1 MCSKHG
7 RKQASRSITPI
18 DAADSF
24 LTLALLQK
32 LHTLPA
38 QRAARATKRGWI
50 CEGAEDFR
58 ATTTSPHHRAPVPDF
73 RQLTYNMLFLAAAAS
88 ALNLPTPRGLD
99 ARASTSAAAVPFGRR
114 EMIATAGSA
123 FAALATASAASAY
136 DAIPVVEADFAAA
149 ERARKERE
157 ALAKKRTE
165 SLLQKLAPLEAAKSE
180 AEFVP
185 ACDDLALWVISETSI
200 PEGIKV
206 KELVKRITNSL
217 EALPRKSY
225 ACEAT
230 RTNNGV
236 CYTPGRQAEAA
247 YDALIKQIRKYSVIQ
262 LGDYRRVEFQAF

>member
-1 MCSKHG
+1 
-7 RKQASRSITPI
+7 
-18 DAADSF
+18 
-24 LTLALLQK
+24 
-32 LHTLPA
+32 
-38 QRAARATKRGWI
+38 
-50 CEGAEDFR
+50 
-58 ATTTSPHHRAPVPDF
+58 
-73 RQLTYNMLFLAAAAS
+73 MLFLAAAAS

-225 ACEAT
+225 SCEAT

>member
-1 MCSKHG
+1 M
-7 RKQASRSITPI
+7 
-18 DAADSF
+18 
-24 LTLALLQK
+24 
-32 LHTLPA
+32 
-38 QRAARATKRGWI
+38 
-50 CEGAEDFR
+50 
-58 ATTTSPHHRAPVPDF
+58 
-73 RQLTYNMLFLAAAAS
+73 
-88 ALNLPTPRGLD
+88 
-99 ARASTSAAAVPFGRR
+99 
-114 EMIATAGSA
+114 
-123 FAALATASAASAY
+123 
-136 DAIPVVEADFAAA
+136 EADFAAA
-149 ERARKERE
+149 ERTRKERE

-236 CYTPGRQAEAA
+236 CYTPGRQAEGA
-247 YDALIKQIRKYSVIQ
+247 
-262 LGDYRRVEFQAF
+262 GEM

>member
-1 MCSKHG
+1 MCSK
-7 RKQASRSITPI
+7 PI
-18 DAADSF
+18 D
-24 LTLALLQK
+24 
-32 LHTLPA
+32 HTNRRPQLSYTRFYKGCHTSR
-38 QRAARATKRGWI
+38 RAARQRVGSAKVPRT
-50 CEGAEDFR
+50 FR
-58 ATTTSPHHRAPVPDF
+58 AAGPPRITELPSPISDSLH
-73 RQLTYNMLFLAAAAS
+73 NIMLFLAAAAS

-149 ERARKERE
+149 ERSRKERE